1 MATKN
6 AHVFASSSFG
16 FGYILIF
23 SNRKKEDNTTATT
36 TTKRERRETR
46 KAKKEEKK
54 KKKMFCVSLSSS
66 QKSFGA
72 ASCSFRASNRR
83 EDDDGRRH
91 HRQSFWNGR
100 RHATQKKKKMKMNTN
115 TVAMGNVNDG
125 GLFAPVVVAL
135 RPLVGVKRFNKL
147 RGKVISLHSQLIG
160 DFCTEFGATTKQRQK
175 MIKTAKANGGK
186 LGFLA

>member
-1 MATKN
+1 LT
-6 AHVFASSSFG
+6 H
-16 FGYILIF
+16 
-23 SNRKKEDNTTATT
+23 
-36 TTKRERRETR
+36 RRE
-46 KAKKEEKK
+46 
-54 KKKMFCVSLSSS
+54 V
-66 QKSFGA
+66 
-72 ASCSFRASNRR
+72 
-83 EDDDGRRH
+83 DDGRRH
-91 HRQSFWNGR
+91 HHHHLGSGR
-100 RHATQKKKKMKMNTN
+100 HHHHHQKKKKKNTTTN
-115 TVAMGNVNDG
+115 IVAMGNVNDG

>member
-1 MATKN
+1 M
-6 AHVFASSSFG
+6 G
-16 FGYILIF
+16 
-23 SNRKKEDNTTATT
+23 RKKTTPQRRR
-36 TTKRERRETR
+36 RERRETR
-46 KAKKEEKK
+46 KAKKEEKEKK

-100 RHATQKKKKMKMNTN
+100 RHATQKKMKKMKMNTN

-160 DFCTEFGATTKQRQK
+160 DFCTEFGATTKQRQGL
-175 MIKTAKANGGK
+175 IKTAKVNGGK

>member
-1 MATKN
+1 M
-6 AHVFASSSFG
+6 
-16 FGYILIF
+16 
-23 SNRKKEDNTTATT
+23 
-36 TTKRERRETR
+36 
-46 KAKKEEKK
+46 
-54 KKKMFCVSLSSS
+54 
-66 QKSFGA
+66 
-72 ASCSFRASNRR
+72 
-83 EDDDGRRH
+83 
-91 HRQSFWNGR
+91 
-100 RHATQKKKKMKMNTN
+100 KMKMNTN

>member
-36 TTKRERRETR
+36 KRERRETR
-46 KAKKEEKK
+46 KAKTEEKK
-54 KKKMFCVSLSSS
+54 KKTMFCVSLSSS

-100 RHATQKKKKMKMNTN
+100 RHATQKKMKKMKMNTN